1 MTRLFVFLVLV
12 FLSVNAYAERTSLS
26 GNFTQGGLVMGL
38 TEPNAVVQLDGKE
51 VTVAPSGRFLFGF
64 GRDFKPAATLTI
76 RYADGTEEM
85 RELAISKR
93 QYQIE
98 RISGLPPAKVT
109 PSPEFLARI
118 KKENA
123 EIARIRSIKTE
134 KEWFLSGWQWPV
146 AGRVSGVYGSQRV
159 LNDIP
164 KRPHFGVDIA
174 APKGTP
180 VVASTDGLV
189 QMAEPDL
196 YYTGGTV
203 MIDHGYGLVSVYSH
217 LSTLNVTPGQFVR
230 QGEKIGEVGSTGRS
244 TGPHLDWRLN
254 WFKERLDPELL
265 LGAMPQN

>member
-1 MTRLFVFLVLV
+1 
-12 FLSVNAYAERTSLS
+12 
-26 GNFTQGGLVMGL
+26 
-38 TEPNAVVQLDGKE
+38 
-51 VTVAPSGRFLFGF
+51 
-64 GRDFKPAATLTI
+64 
-76 RYADGTEEM
+76 
-85 RELAISKR
+85 
-93 QYQIE
+93 
-98 RISGLPPAKVT
+98 
-109 PSPEFLARI
+109 
-118 KKENA
+118 
-123 EIARIRSIKTE
+123 
-134 KEWFLSGWQWPV
+134 
-146 AGRVSGVYGSQRV
+146 
-159 LNDIP
+159 
-164 KRPHFGVDIA
+164 VDIA